1 MNLKNP
7 FLAGRQW
14 SSWAYI
20 YAIITLLLSLFI
32 SISSFI
38 IHSKAT
44 SNFDLADSSFLSFQK
59 TILLKISSVIS
70 FSFAFLQLYIIT
82 SSFIVL
88 KLKTLI
94 LGYANLALDILS
106 FFYFISS
113 LLFSL
118 NSNSRAISSISSLDP
133 KIDYENNERSLILK
147 LGIISTVIYFF
158 LGPLFKSYILTYKL
172 SSTFG
177 WLTYRAI
184 GANLK
189 LRKSYFIQQLTQSS
203 ILLSFAFIS
212 VFASHLLII
221 GYVFYTPDPPSL
233 VISPPSS
240 VFIPVAFAFFAIAIL
255 LLCSLFSLNQEMK
268 WLQYACIAVFI
279 PIFTI
284 CCPLALY
291 KISSIQRKSDKN
303 LPSNAAYLYSFG
315 SFTILSG
322 IFLSVMCILSLKT
335 LGIGLRNQLLEV
347 QILERNQVDLEEMSH
362 SKLDLT
368 QIEIDNQSN
377 ASTSL
382 SKSSEKIN
390 APNLNQKLLNL
401 IPPSINNPIKSLN
414 SPYTPNDKS
423 YLNESISKNFNRKS
437 TSSTLSSI
445 QSSLLYSS
453 SVHKTDMML
462 PLNFDSHSRKNS
474 HNENS
479 ISTFNIFN
487 SKNLHN
493 KSSFTPDNPEHN
505 KHFVNVFRKFSS
517 PMPSIAGIYNI
528 NSPDFSNTSFGSLQ
542 KPFDVLS
549 ADFSKLSFLNS
560 TTFSR
565 FNKSNPNDTQLSE
578 LNTSSSNPVPHTNTR
593 KTADYSKPSL
603 SATASD
609 SPKSP
614 LTDIPDT
621 SMTMDSTSTSVRDS
635 GVLASFKLSKKVSPQ
650 LIPYEVSSSNN
661 LPQELNSH
669 YLATKNRIL
678 TSKNTTIYPPV
689 SSENHPNN
697 PQKDNK
703 PINHSQQFISSFF
716 SPKIKSD
723 NHIHISSIPDFPSH
737 HHPVTS
743 KSLNTDNDSSIS
755 DLSNSHKQI
764 ILTKEELDTIN
775 GNIN

>member
-1 MNLKNP
+1 MHLKNP

-20 YAIITLLLSLFI
+20 YAIVTLLLSLFI

-44 SNFDLADSSFLSFQK
+44 NNLHLAESSFLSLQK
-59 TILLKISSVIS
+59 VPLLKISKVLSS
-70 FSFAFLQLYIIT
+70 SFAFLQLYIIAST
-82 SSFIVL
+82 VIVL

-94 LGYANLALDILS
+94 LGYANLAVDLIS

-118 NSNSRAISSISSLDP
+118 NSNSRASSSISSQDP
-133 KIDYENNERSLILK
+133 NNDYKNTERSLILN
-147 LGIISTVIYFF
+147 LGIISAIIYFLF
-158 LGPLFKSYILTYKL
+158 GLLFKSYILTYKL

-203 ILLSFAFIS
+203 ILLSFALIA
-212 VFASHLLII
+212 VYTSHLLII
-221 GYVFYTPDPPSL
+221 GYVFYIPDSLSL

-240 VFIPVAFAFFAIAIL
+240 VFIPVGFAFFSIAIL

-268 WLQYACIAVFI
+268 WLQYSCIAVFI
-279 PIFTI
+279 PTFTV

-291 KISSIQRKSDKN
+291 KISSIHSQSDKN

-335 LGIGLRNQLLEV
+335 LGIGLRNQLLDI
-347 QILERNQVDLEEMSH
+347 QILERSQVDLEEMSQ
-362 SKLDLT
+362 SKLDINQLDF
-368 QIEIDNQSN
+368 DNQSKS
-377 ASTSL
+377 STSL
-382 SKSSEKIN
+382 SKSTEKII
-390 APNLNQKLLNL
+390 APNIKQKLLNL
-401 IPPSINNPIKSLN
+401 IPPSINNPIKYSN
-414 SPYTPNDKS
+414 SPYNPNDKS
-423 YLNESISKNFNRKS
+423 YLNESISKNFKRKS

-445 QSSLLYSS
+445 QSSILYASS
-453 SVHKTDMML
+453 LHKSDSQS
-462 PLNFDSHSRKNS
+462 PLDFDLNSRKNS
-474 HNENS
+474 NHEDS
-479 ISTFNIFN
+479 MSTFNLFN
-487 SKNLHN
+487 TKNLHS

-549 ADFSKLSFLNS
+549 ADFSKISFLNS
-560 TTFSR
+560 TSSSR
-565 FNKSNPNDTQLSE
+565 FNKSSTNDTHLSE
-578 LNTSSSNPVPHTNTR
+578 LNTSTSNPVPYSSTKKNV
-593 KTADYSKPSL
+593 DCSKPSL

-609 SPKSP
+609 SPKSHASAN
-614 LTDIPDT
+614 PDT
-621 SMTMDSTSTSVRDS
+621 SMNMASTSTSLRDS
-635 GVLASFKLSKKVSPQ
+635 GILASFSVSKKVSPQ
-650 LIPYEVSSSNN
+650 LIPHNTSSSNN
-661 LPQELNSH
+661 LPPALNSH
-669 YLATKNRIL
+669 YLATNNRIL
-678 TSKNTTIYPPV
+678 TSKNTSIYPPI
-689 SSENHPNN
+689 SSETHPNN
-697 PQKDNK
+697 AQKDNK
-703 PINHSQQFISSFF
+703 PINISQQFITSFF
-716 SPKIKSD
+716 SPKINSD
-723 NHIHISSIPDFPSH
+723 NHIHISNIPDFPSLQQ
-737 HHPVTS
+737 VTS
-743 KSLNTDNDSSIS
+743 KSLNTDTNPSSPIIS
-755 DLSNSHKQI
+755 TPHNQMG
-764 ILTKEELDTIN
+764 LTQEELNTIN